1 MGAARRARKSTVRA
15 GAGNPVNP
23 DGAYEGNYNGFGT
36 LNDPMVGPMN
46 SLFSSSV

>member
-1 MGAARRARKSTVRA
+1 MGTARRARKSTVRA
-15 GAGNPVNP
+15 GGREFRHPE
-23 DGAYEGNYNGFGT
+23 GAYEGNYNGFGT